1 MDEFISVQDLS
12 FTYKSWTASQN
23 APILR
28 NVSFQ
33 LPRGSK
39 TLLLAPFDAGK
50 STLARILSGLCPRY
64 LGGSLDGR
72 ILVGGVDVQKTEP
85 WNLVEK
91 CGYVSQNPLEQFISS
106 SVQDELAFP
115 LESLGVTEKA
125 MHERLGEALC
135 QWDLEQLREVPE
147 NQLSGGERKRVLL
160 ALNQMVDPD
169 FWILDESFDDLDQH
183 WRVYLSERIRQ
194 SDKTILVLASRYLV
208 HFEGLFDQYALLQE
222 GKVVF
227 APLEQVKE
235 RFSTLSGDDVLTI
248 LPRSPALKNRQVLST
263 EALKLEKTR
272 PGDIS
277 RKAFTLSVPHFSL
290 ASGEMKS
297 LIGPNGCGKSTF
309 SRLACGLD
317 TPSDG
322 FFFLNGRKA
331 STKELNSSVGYLFQN
346 PDLQIFLPTV
356 RDELSWS
363 LSRDRRLRKDEIERK
378 VDQCAS
384 LFGLALEDTPTT
396 MSYPRRKALQAAVYY
411 LLDRPFYILD
421 ELDNALTYA
430 KAQQI
435 VRLLSENG
443 SGILLITHDQKFASL
458 VTQEGY
464 SIQNGRMQTV

>member
-1 MDEFISVQDLS
+1 
-12 FTYKSWTASQN
+12 
-23 APILR
+23 
-28 NVSFQ
+28 
-33 LPRGSK
+33 
-39 TLLLAPFDAGK
+39 
-50 STLARILSGLCPRY
+50 
-64 LGGSLDGR
+64 
-72 ILVGGVDVQKTEP
+72 
-85 WNLVEK
+85 
-91 CGYVSQNPLEQFISS
+91 
-106 SVQDELAFP
+106 
-115 LESLGVTEKA
+115 
-125 MHERLGEALC
+125 
-135 QWDLEQLREVPE
+135 
-147 NQLSGGERKRVLL
+147 
-160 ALNQMVDPD
+160 
-169 FWILDESFDDLDQH
+169 
-183 WRVYLSERIRQ
+183 
-194 SDKTILVLASRYLV
+194 
-208 HFEGLFDQYALLQE
+208 
-222 GKVVF
+222 
-227 APLEQVKE
+227 
-235 RFSTLSGDDVLTI
+235 
-248 LPRSPALKNRQVLST
+248 
-263 EALKLEKTR
+263 
-272 PGDIS
+272 
-277 RKAFTLSVPHFSL
+277 
-290 ASGEMKS
+290 MKS